1 MSEAKTLI
9 QRALKNGFDLS
20 TIENYSEKLF
30 KEGLYD
36 YLVENK
42 FYVTEEDGV
51 IFVGIDIFDDA
62 AEIIIEDEKMTIKP
76 LIQEGFF
83 DILMEVFKYFSKYV
97 KNYLPKGEEDI
108 PTESYSEEDSSS
120 EELWL

>member
-1 MSEAKTLI
+1 MSEFKTII

-20 TIENYSEKLF
+20 SIENYSEKLF

-42 FYVTEEDGV
+42 YYVTEEDGI

-62 AEIIIEDEKMTIKP
+62 AEIKIQDKKMTIMP
-76 LIQEGFF
+76 LVQEGFF
-83 DILMEVFKYFSKYV
+83 EILMEVFRYFSKYV
-97 KNYLPKGEEDI
+97 KDYLPKGEEDI

-120 EELWL
+120 EEIWL

>member
-36 YLVENK
+36 YLVEKK
-42 FYVTEEDGV
+42 FYVTEEDEI

-62 AEIIIEDEKMTIKP
+62 AEIKIEDKKMTIKP
-76 LIQEGFF
+76 LTQEGFF

-108 PTESYSEEDSSS
+108 PTESYSEEESSS